1 MTISSAPVSIF
12 ALANSSFTI
21 IKRSSY
27 VFLILLFFI
36 QQGYNMQ
43 SKSQEPVVGLNDN
56 EKIYLLQLAR
66 ETIAT
71 HLESGNLPRTQP
83 VTAKV
88 AEKFGVFVTL
98 HENQRLR
105 GCIGYIEGLKPLN
118 EAVME
123 MAKAAAFND
132 FRF

>member
-1 MTISSAPVSIF
+1 
-12 ALANSSFTI
+12 
-21 IKRSSY
+21 
-27 VFLILLFFI
+27 
-36 QQGYNMQ
+36 MQ